1 MQLPSHSLN
10 LSSTGMRVNG
20 EGLVAFVAVETF
32 LPSLLLPK
40 RWCSSPALQSPGL
53 LLAVSGG
60 PQGAAGR
67 RGQVTPSSPL
77 LSQHRPPQALLAAVQ
92 AGKARRGGFPLES
105 PASEGLTRGREEQ
118 EHAMGQ
124 GGLLHAAPSCRQ
136 PPKLG
141 SDGAVPMGGTRVRE
155 SLCPRAGFCRPSTQ
169 AVWFWGCLRWHGFL
183 SVPSE

>member
-1 MQLPSHSLN
+1 
-10 LSSTGMRVNG
+10 MRVNG
-20 EGLVAFVAVETF
+20 EGPVAFVAAETF

-40 RWCSSPALQSPGL
+40 RWCSSPALQSLGL

-60 PQGAAGR
+60 PQGAARR

-77 LSQHRPPQALLAAVQ
+77 VSQHQPPQALLAAVQ

-105 PASEGLTRGREEQ
+105 PASEGLMRGTEEQ
-118 EHAMGQ
+118 ECATGW
-124 GGLLHAAPSCRQ
+124 GGLLHAASSCRQ
-136 PPKLG
+136 PAKPG
-141 SDGAVPMGGTRVRE
+141 SDGAVPTGGTHVRE

-169 AVWFWGCLRWHGFL
+169 AMWFWGCLCWHGFL